1 MIKPAEFIHPED
13 AAALNAL
20 KAIPGLTTLTKLFLE
35 YGYEKMYYG
44 QNLGS
49 CIKLSPTQ
57 LPHIYKHLPPICDKL
72 GIEEPEFYL
81 SMDPAPNAWTFGETY
96 KFICVTSGLIEM
108 LTDDEIDAVIAHE
121 CGHIMCKHS
130 LYHSLARIL
139 CEHGASALM
148 SLGLTEAMLLALY
161 YWDRKGELSCDRVA
175 ALVTSPDTVTRVHVR
190 LSGGSKH
197 LTSQINIREWIEQ
210 ADKYEQIYNESGF
223 WDRAVQ
229 MYSIMYRTHPYSA
242 VRVREIQKWG
252 EDTAYLNAKKQ
263 INVSNEPRCST
274 CGKQISLS
282 HNYCPYCSSKL

>member
-1 MIKPAEFIHPED
+1 MIKLADFIHPED
-13 AAALNAL
+13 AAALNTL
-20 KAIPGLTTLTKLFLE
+20 KAIPGLTTLTKLFLQ

-81 SMDPAPNAWTFGETY
+81 SMDPVPNAWTFGETY

-108 LTDDEIDAVIAHE
+108 LEDDEIDAVIAHE
-121 CGHIMCKHS
+121 CGHILCKHS

-139 CEHGASALM
+139 CEQGAQALM
-148 SLGLTEAMLLALY
+148 SFGITEAMLLALY

-175 ALVTSPDTVTRVHVR
+175 SLITSPDAVTRVHVR
-190 LSGGSKH
+190 LSGGSKT
-197 LTSQINIREWIEQ
+197 LTSQINIKEWIEQ
-210 ADKYEQIYNESGF
+210 ADKYEEIYNDRGI

-229 MYSIMYRTHPYSA
+229 MFSIMYRTHPYSA
-242 VRVREIQKWG
+242 VRVREIQNWG
-252 EDTAYLNAKKQ
+252 NSSAYFNSKQ
-263 INVSNEPRCST
+263 QILKSELPRCRT
-274 CGKQISLS
+274 CGRKISDS
-282 HNYCPYCSSKL
+282 DNYCPYCSSKL